1 MKKMIEF
8 LKKQPLLTGIIGVAF
23 VALSI
28 RFLGPRMV
36 GDLEGGA
43 FRLAFAM
50 AAAVFLYLISGEKT
64 FEKCGETTG
73 YVLITLLPLMIYPII
88 GGVLGII
95 SSVREGT
102 PVATNWPVK
111 LVIIAFSN
119 LAVGLVEEFTARG
132 LINDSLLYQFRKVKH
147 IFLIIAI
154 TDIVVFGAIHLIGT
168 DISDPMGVLQAILKT
183 LSSGIGGL
191 CWLFMYWKT
200 RNLWALAISHG
211 LFDFV
216 TSLPEIFFKI
226 EKSSENTYVQQGTMG
241 LALMA
246 VLGIDLVINLVVAI
260 WLWKKH
266 MKDVD
271 FEEIRR
277 TW

>member
-1 MKKMIEF
+1 MKTMIDF
-8 LKKQPLLTGIIGVAF
+8 LKKQPLLTGAIGVAF

-36 GDLEGGA
+36 GDFEGGV

-64 FEKCGETTG
+64 FEKCGGTTG

-95 SSVREGT
+95 SNIQEGVPT
-102 PVATNWPVK
+102 AADWPVRI
-111 LVIIAFSN
+111 LILAFSY

-132 LINDSLLYQFRKVKH
+132 LINDSLLYQFRNVKH

-154 TDIVVFGAIHLIGT
+154 ADIVVFGAIHLIGT
-168 DISDPMGVLQAILKT
+168 DISDPMGVAQAILKT
-183 LSSGIGGL
+183 LSSGLGGL

-200 RNLWALAISHG
+200 RNLWAVAISHG

-216 TSLPEIFFKI
+216 TSLPEIFFKV

-241 LALMA
+241 FALMA
-246 VLGIDLVINLVVAI
+246 VLGIDLVLNLVVAI
-260 WLWKKH
+260 WLWKRH

-271 FEEIRR
+271 FEEIRK